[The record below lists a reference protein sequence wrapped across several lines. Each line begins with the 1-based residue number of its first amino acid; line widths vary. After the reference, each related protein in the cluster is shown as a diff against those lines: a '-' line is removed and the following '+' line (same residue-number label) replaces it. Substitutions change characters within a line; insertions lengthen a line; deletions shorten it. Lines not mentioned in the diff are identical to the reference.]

1 MFTQSAGASEPIS
14 TILNQDQKPSS
25 AGWRRAE
32 FSAKAEITA
41 SVQKLNTND
50 SIDYEWRRDCHLVGV
65 NRSTAE
71 HDVEN

>member
-1 MFTQSAGASEPIS
+1 LPECKKHINNSKSGFKANPAR
-14 TILNQDQKPSS
+14 
-25 AGWRRAE
+25 WRRAE

-65 NRSTAE
+65 NGSTAK
-71 HDVEN
+71 HDAENREVL